1 MPPAAIRARAAPS
14 AKSGLGSNLSDF
26 EIHSCAMM
34 PAAIVYVSVHH
45 GNTRRI
51 AAAMAEPLGAS
62 LLSVEEAM
70 SLDGQ
75 SLDLVGFGSGIYFG
89 RHHASLFELVRKLKS
104 MPRRCFVYS
113 TAGISWLS
121 SVWHRSLVQQIR
133 GRGSEVIGQF
143 NSPGW
148 DTVGPLWLLGGAPVG
163 TPDPSSKMLKRC

>member
-1 MPPAAIRARAAPS
+1 
-14 AKSGLGSNLSDF
+14 
-26 EIHSCAMM
+26 MM

-148 DTVGPLWLLGGAPVG
+148 DTVGPLWLLGGLHRRRPDEGDLLRATQFAREMSAKLGGAPVV